1 MSAEGAALGANIF
14 LTSSHALQ
22 LDVAWQASFSA

>member
-14 LTSSHALQ
+14 LTALPAIQ
-22 LDVAWQASFSA
+22 LDSAWQASFSV